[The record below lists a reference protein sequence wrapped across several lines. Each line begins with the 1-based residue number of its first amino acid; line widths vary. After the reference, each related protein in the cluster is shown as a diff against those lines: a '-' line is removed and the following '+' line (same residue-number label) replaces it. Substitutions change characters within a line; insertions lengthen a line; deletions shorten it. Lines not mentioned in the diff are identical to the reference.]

1 MSGTVSSVA
10 SAQRGLGAA
19 IWSQLFLR
27 IAGSAGVLV
36 IGGYFVELQDR
47 GLPITS
53 VLVGVVA
60 GLVYLTELLL
70 APPAGALSDERGRK
84 CFLLAGPLLA
94 AFAVLLPPLG
104 FLISAL
110 PPMALVVGL
119 LALSRLIEGLG
130 SAVSVP
136 ATLGFLSEGTDRD
149 PLRRGR
155 QMSFYE
161 LVASGGVA
169 IGAVLGPLLWSALHL
184 FAFVA
189 LSITYLIGAAFVL
202 FGVRDAP
209 NALRHRSRPLDLR
222 RYLTLL
228 SDRRLTLFVPAWIV
242 VNAILGVWVQA
253 QIVFV
258 LAGSTTVPGQRF
270 VGSLHNSEQELS
282 LILFV
287 YVLWFSI
294 CVVAWAFLLGRLP
307 KLPTLLVTLF
317 GSVVA
322 SFALIVLNH
331 GGSYIAFVPLVMA
344 GVFLEAGFVPAAL
357 AYLAD
362 VSEAFVGERGML
374 MGLYSLVLG
383 LGYLLGNFLGG
394 VAAQMA
400 YFDGLAYLTIALAAV
415 GMLSLGVLIS
425 AERRRS

>member
-1 MSGTVSSVA
+1 MLNWSGRGRPALTRSIVFLWAQRSKESGLSGTMSSVA
-10 SAQRGLGAA
+10 SAQQGLGAA

-36 IGGYFVELQDR
+36 IGGYFVELQDK

-53 VLVGVVA
+53 VLVGVVT
-60 GLVYLTELLL
+60 GLVYLTELLF
-70 APPAGALSDERGRK
+70 APPAGALSDGRGRK
-84 CFLLAGPLLA
+84 RFLLAGPMLA

-104 FLISAL
+104 VLASTL

-130 SAVSVP
+130 SAASVP
-136 ATLGFLSEGTDRD
+136 ATLGFLSEGTDQD

-161 LVASGGVA
+161 LAASGGVA
-169 IGAVLGPLLWSALHL
+169 IGAVLGPLHWSALHL

-258 LAGSTTVPGQRF
+258 LAGSTTVPGQGV

-282 LILFV
+282 FILFV

-331 GGSYIAFVPLVMA
+331 GGAYVAFVPLVMA
-344 GVFLEAGFVPAAL
+344 GGFFGGGFVP
-357 AYLAD
+357 
-362 VSEAFVGERGML
+362 
-374 MGLYSLVLG
+374 
-383 LGYLLGNFLGG
+383 GG
-394 VAAQMA
+394 PG
-400 YFDGLAYLTIALAAV
+400 FP
-415 GMLSLGVLIS
+415 S
-425 AERRRS
+425 